1 MDTVI
6 ELKGVSKSFG
16 KKAVLDRVS
25 IQIPDKKITGI
36 IGTSGS
42 GKTTLLKLITGY
54 YKPQS
59 GIVTY
64 YGKDVSKNLKEVKNS
79 VGFATQENC
88 FYSKLTIKE
97 NLEYFGTLYGLNRN
111 VIIKNIDKILPLLEL
126 QEAKNVVA
134 ENLSDGM
141 QRRFDLAC
149 ALINYPKVL
158 ILDEP
163 TEDLDPP
170 LRRQILKLIKD
181 LNALGTTIIITS
193 HLLEEVEDLCD
204 YIAILNNKSIEKFGT
219 ISQLRDIL
227 GSEDEIHVVTE
238 SQNYTYLLK
247 ALNSRV
253 SKIYVEGGKL
263 IVQAKNADSLLKAI
277 LDLLKRK
284 GEKII
289 YADVKRPSL
298 EEIFDKITKKR

>member
-59 GIVTY
+59 GTITY
-64 YGKDVSKNLKEVKNS
+64 YGKDVQKNLKEVKNS

-88 FYSKLTIKE
+88 FYSKLTVKE
-97 NLEYFGTLYGLNRN
+97 NLEYFGTLYGLNRS
-111 VIIKNIDKILPLLEL
+111 VILKNIDKILPLLEL
-126 QEAKNVVA
+126 QEAKNVIA

-170 LRRQILKLIKD
+170 LRRQILKLIRD

-193 HLLEEVEDLCD
+193 HLLEEVEDICD

-219 ISQLRDIL
+219 LSQLRDIL
-227 GSEDEIHVVTE
+227 GEEDEIHVVTE
-238 SQNYTYLLK
+238 SQDYNYLLR
-247 ALNSRV
+247 ALNRRV
-253 SKIYVEGGKL
+253 KKVYVDNGKL
-263 IVQAKNADSLLKAI
+263 VVQAKNADSLLKA
-277 LDLLKRK
+277 LLSLLKRK

-298 EEIFDKITKKR
+298 EEIFENVTKKR

>member
-1 MDTVI
+1 MDSVI

-16 KKAVLDRVS
+16 KKAVLDRVTL
-25 IQIPDKKITGI
+25 QLPDKKITGI

-59 GIVTY
+59 GTITY
-64 YGKDVSKNLKEVKNS
+64 YGKDVYKNLKEVKNS

-88 FYSKLTIKE
+88 FYSKLTVKE

-111 VIIKNIDKILPLLEL
+111 VILKNIDKILPLLEL
-126 QEAKNVVA
+126 QEAKNVIA

-181 LNALGTTIIITS
+181 LNSLGTTIIITS
-193 HLLEEVEDLCD
+193 HLLEEVEDICD

-219 ISQLRDIL
+219 LSQLRDIL
-227 GSEDEIHVVTE
+227 GEEDEIHVVTE
-238 SQNYTYLLK
+238 SQNYDYLLR
-247 ALNSRV
+247 ALNRRV
-253 SKIYVEGGKL
+253 KKVYVDNGKL
-263 IVQAKNADSLLKAI
+263 VVQAKNADSLLKA
-277 LDLLKRK
+277 LLSLLKRK
-284 GEKII
+284 GEKIV

-298 EEIFDKITKKR
+298 EEIFENVTKKR

>member
-1 MDTVI
+1 MDSVI

-16 KKAVLDRVS
+16 KKAVLERVTL
-25 IQIPDKKITGI
+25 QIPDKKITGI

-59 GIVTY
+59 GTITY
-64 YGKDVSKNLKEVKNS
+64 YGKDLQKNLKEVKNN

-111 VIIKNIDKILPLLEL
+111 VILKNIDKILPLLEL

-170 LRRQILKLIKD
+170 LRRQILKLIRD

-193 HLLEEVEDLCD
+193 HLLEEVEYLCD

-227 GSEDEIHVVTE
+227 GDEDEIHVVTE
-238 SQNYTYLLK
+238 SQDYNYLLR
-247 ALNSRV
+247 ALNRRV
-253 SKIYVEGGKL
+253 KKVYVDNGKL
-263 IVQAKNADSLLKAI
+263 IVQAKNADSLLKA
-277 LDLLKRK
+277 LLSLLKRK
-284 GEKII
+284 GEKIV

-298 EEIFDKITKKR
+298 EEIFDKVTKKR

>member
-1 MDTVI
+1 MDSVI

-16 KKAVLDRVS
+16 KKAVLDRVTL
-25 IQIPDKKITGI
+25 QIPDKKITGI

-59 GIVTY
+59 GTITY
-64 YGKDVSKNLKEVKNS
+64 YGKDLQKNLKEVKNS

-111 VIIKNIDKILPLLEL
+111 VILKNIDKILPLLEL
-126 QEAKNVVA
+126 QEAKNVIA

-181 LNALGTTIIITS
+181 LNDLGTTIIITS
-193 HLLEEVEDLCD
+193 HLLEEVEYLCD

-219 ISQLRDIL
+219 LSQLRDIL
-227 GSEDEIHVVTE
+227 GDEDEIHIVTE
-238 SQNYTYLLK
+238 SQDYNYLLR
-247 ALNSRV
+247 ALNRRV
-253 SKIYVEGGKL
+253 KKVYVDNGKL
-263 IVQAKNADSLLKAI
+263 IVQAKNADSLLKE
-277 LDLLKRK
+277 LLSLLKRK
-284 GEKII
+284 GEKIV

-298 EEIFDKITKKR
+298 EEIFDNITKQR